1 MVLVSLPRHGL
12 CFLKDSFWG
21 GVVISHKYPLTLQ
34 MTTCCRSIS
43 HSVLFLFFFFS
54 PVVLENSDDT
64 FLPYMY
70 LDTSAY
76 HPDPF
81 TLSS

>member
-1 MVLVSLPRHGL
+1 MVLVSLARYSL

-21 GVVISHKYPLTLQ
+21 DVVILHKCPFTLQ

-43 HSVLFLFFFFS
+43 HSALFLFFFFFYT
-54 PVVLENSDDT
+54 VVLENSGDT
-64 FLPYMY
+64 FLPYMF

-76 HPDPF
+76 HPDP
-81 TLSS
+81 LL